1 MDIVPAMEIPTDR
14 VSYYFGET
22 RLQLILDQ
30 RTCVGLSIFFDFCDH
45 FFCTCA
51 GACAHVYFRDMPWNQ
66 FTFYWDN
73 EMLMI
78 TVFGNNWAT
87 KVSVLKMEINV
98 TR

>member
-30 RTCVGLSIFFDFCDH
+30 KRVSVSIFFDFCDH

-51 GACAHVYFRDMPWNQ
+51 GACAHVYF
-66 FTFYWDN
+66 
-73 EMLMI
+73 
-78 TVFGNNWAT
+78 
-87 KVSVLKMEINV
+87 
-98 TR
+98 